1 MSEMYSFFK
10 PKRWH
15 FPYFKCLFELS
26 TCLLKF
32 LHKIFTTNSVQI
44 LSALKFPLT
53 DEDGL
58 LESSSQKS
66 PSTFGNVCQCS
77 ALPRCCRSSP
87 SAQGE
92 AMGTYYQPLEINPI
106 QPFGCLDFPKTTAT
120 SNISTGTMAYLCKL
134 NTPLRKTE
142 HLFADGN
149 CVRARR
155 SIVELGDLNTLNN
168 CTTSCPMIA
177 EHCTYKQQHQHHG
190 CTGNPDECRSLQDVR
205 STMAHSRKV
214 KETSSSCQLNT
225 SMARSKL
232 CSQVFQSPV
241 DSSKSWC
248 PPPTHGCRPNISRCH
263 STMLFYKDVILDLAP
278 IFNEGRQHL
287 AVKFFLGPRRGNSDC
302 NMEIDAMVYSAAH
315 SLIFTMPVGCFPSF
329 RRKIKKFNKGKA
341 PLSRKE
347 EAKNDISR
355 KSAKPTEVNNHAEAK
370 AESSASVEQQVEV
383 ALQRQEEGKGA
394 QNIDQ
399 KTFEQ
404 VAEVHQP
411 IECVANELVTS
422 SKPTEHNKE
431 INKSYKCETASPGAT
446 IMEHEGAR
454 ETATNTK
461 IEYPCEASPTTG
473 LIVKDMEVG
482 ESAVLQKAES
492 PCEAPPTEAFVEHEE
507 VEESNLPQEHELQGE
522 NVPPTEKIV
531 EFVVDQESVIP
542 QEAESPCEA
551 VPTVVERDEVQ
562 KFSEPPEIGATQES
576 VENAEGKLSQIYK
589 SEQPVASEEKHTEA
603 HNSSELKVTVL
614 PKGFHW
620 VTTSVPLPEGA
631 IDIHEL
637 HLPMHV
643 GLVETGKG
651 EIPCKYLETKRT
663 FYAGIDGREQDFACG
678 KILCLDPNMAGSIEI
693 EWVHVSTSDIRSRN
707 LVAGARDAGGKLLYI
722 ARGMIPLNGP
732 YPYYE
737 LSSGWVSE
745 DLEYAHLPY
754 GGVEWEQHDFDVL
767 TWKPRCC

>member
-1 MSEMYSFFK
+1 
-10 PKRWH
+10 
-15 FPYFKCLFELS
+15 
-26 TCLLKF
+26 
-32 LHKIFTTNSVQI
+32 
-44 LSALKFPLT
+44 
-53 DEDGL
+53 
-58 LESSSQKS
+58 
-66 PSTFGNVCQCS
+66 
-77 ALPRCCRSSP
+77 
-87 SAQGE
+87 
-92 AMGTYYQPLEINPI
+92 MGTYYQPLERNPI

-190 CTGNPDECRSLQDVR
+190 CNGNPDECRSLQDVR
-205 STMAHSRKV
+205 STMAHSRRV
-214 KETSSSCQLNT
+214 KETSSSCQPNT
-225 SMARSKL
+225 SMAHSKL
-232 CSQVFQSPV
+232 CTQVFQSPV

-248 PPPTHGCRPNISRCH
+248 SPPTHGCRPNISRCH
-263 STMLFYKDVILDLAP
+263 STV
-278 IFNEGRQHL
+278 RW
-287 AVKFFLGPRRGNSDC
+287 
-302 NMEIDAMVYSAAH
+302 YSAAY

-329 RRKIKKFNKGKA
+329 RRKVKKFNKGKA
-341 PLSRKE
+341 PLFRKE

-355 KSAKPTEVNNHAEAK
+355 KSAKPTNLNNHAGAK

-411 IECVANELVTS
+411 NDCVANELVTS
-422 SKPTEHNKE
+422 SEHTEHNKE
-431 INKSYKCETASPGAT
+431 INESYKCETASPGAT

-454 ETATNTK
+454 ETATNAE
-461 IEYPCEASPTTG
+461 IEYPCEAPPTTG

-482 ESAVLQKAES
+482 ESAVLQKAVSSCEAPPTEAFVEHKKVEESNLPREHELQGENVPPTEEIVEFVVDQESVVPQEAES
-492 PCEAPPTEAFVEHEE
+492 PCEAPPTEAFVEHGE
-507 VEESNLPQEHELQGE
+507 VGESNLPQEHELQGE
-522 NVPPTEKIV
+522 NVPPTEEIV

-542 QEAESPCEA
+542 QEAESPCEV

-562 KFSEPPEIGATQES
+562 KFSEPREIGATQES
-576 VENAEGKLSQIYK
+576 VENAEGKSSQIYK
-589 SEQPVASEEKHTEA
+589 PEQPVASEEEHTEA

-651 EIPCKYLETKRT
+651 EIPCKYLETKGT

-737 LSSGWVSE
+737 LSSGWASE